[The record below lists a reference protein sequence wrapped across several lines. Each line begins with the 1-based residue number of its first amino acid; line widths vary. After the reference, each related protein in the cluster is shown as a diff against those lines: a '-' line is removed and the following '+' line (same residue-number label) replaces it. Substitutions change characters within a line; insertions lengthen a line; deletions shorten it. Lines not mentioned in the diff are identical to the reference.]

1 MNSFPF
7 SFGVVTDEIDDDLPR
22 ALLVARELGMTH
34 VELNSISG
42 KSVTDLSFDD
52 VRRAQSLLVE
62 QGRRVSAVSTPAFK
76 AVLLDDVP
84 RGGLKH
90 HADFQKHLEICE
102 KGLKLAVQFDAPFV
116 RIFSFRKSGM
126 AGLGNPSPRLPAG
139 GEIPDEYLERIVEG
153 LRIACDLATKAEKTL
168 VLENVRSCWGNTGE
182 NAARIIEAVNA
193 PHLKA
198 IWDPGN
204 SYVSGG
210 DPMAG
215 YEVVK
220 PHTVHVHVKDAAVR
234 DAATGQTSWEC
245 IGCGEIAYREQ
256 FAALLRDGYSGVIC
270 LETHW
275 RGEGLSKEES
285 SRQSFAG
292 MMKILSELQRG
303 RRREESAR

>member
-1 MNSFPF
+1 LTSLPF
-7 SFGVVTDEIDDDLPR
+7 SFGVVTDEIDDHLPR

-42 KSVTDLSFDD
+42 KNVTDLSLED
-52 VRRAQSLLVE
+52 VTRAQSLLVE
-62 QGRRVSAVSTPAFK
+62 QGWRVSAVSTPAFK

-84 RGGLKH
+84 RGGLQRH
-90 HADFQKHLEICE
+90 PEFQKHLEICE
-102 KGLKLAVQFDAPFV
+102 QGLQLARFFDAPFV

-126 AGLGNPSPRLPAG
+126 AGLGNPSPRMFAG

-153 LRIACDLATKAEKTL
+153 LTIAGELAAKAEKML

-182 NAARIIEAVNA
+182 NAARIIEAVNS
-193 PHLKA
+193 PWLKA

-210 DPMAG
+210 DPMTG
-215 YEVVK
+215 YEAIK
-220 PHTVHVHVKDAAVR
+220 PHAVHVHVKDAAIR
-234 DAATGQTSWEC
+234 EAATGLTSWAC
-245 IGCGEIAYREQ
+245 IGCGEVNYREH
-256 FAALLRDGYSGVIC
+256 FAALLRDGYNGVIC

-275 RGEGLSKEES
+275 RGEGMNKEES

-292 MMKILSELQRG
+292 MMKILERLNV
-303 RRREESAR
+303 